1 MFFKEV
7 KNWNTRYAQLADD
20 AQNNLLKEF
29 YLSTFSDA
37 SVSVKDIPF
46 VALDFETTGLNSKT
60 DDIVSVGLVPFTLA
74 RIYCKQ
80 SKHWVVQPR
89 RNLSESSIVIH
100 GITHNDVDNAPDFD
114 NIIAPL
120 LDALRSKVIVVHY
133 SAIERGFFNSALL
146 LRLKER
152 IEFMVV
158 DTMELE
164 RRALKAKQGLIGQ
177 IFNTKLGSLRLNDCR
192 KRYSLPVYEGHNA
205 LTDALATAELLQA
218 QLRHHYTE
226 ETPLC
231 TIWS

>member
-37 SVSVKDIPF
+37 SASVKDIPF

-133 SAIERGFFNSALL
+133 AAIERGFFNSALL
-146 LRLKER
+146 LRLKEH

>member
-37 SVSVKDIPF
+37 SASVKDIPF

-133 SAIERGFFNSALL
+133 AAIERGFFNSALL
-146 LRLKER
+146 LRLKEH

-177 IFNTKLGSLRLNDCR
+177 LFNTKLGSLRLNDCR
-192 KRYSLPVYEGHNA
+192 KRYSLPVYEGHHA

-226 ETPLC
+226 ETPLF

>member
-7 KNWNTRYAQLADD
+7 KNWNKRYAQLADD

-37 SVSVKDIPF
+37 SASVKDIPF

-133 SAIERGFFNSALL
+133 AAIERGFFNSALL
-146 LRLKER
+146 LRLKEH

-177 IFNTKLGSLRLNDCR
+177 LFNTKLGSLRLNDCR
-192 KRYSLPVYEGHNA
+192 KRYSLPAYEGHHA

>member
-37 SVSVKDIPF
+37 SASVKDIPF

-146 LRLKER
+146 LRLKEH

-177 IFNTKLGSLRLNDCR
+177 LFNTKLGSLRLNDCR

-231 TIWS
+231 TIWT

>member
-7 KNWNTRYAQLADD
+7 KNWNARYAQLADD

-231 TIWS
+231 TIWT

>member
-37 SVSVKDIPF
+37 SASVKDIHF

-133 SAIERGFFNSALL
+133 AAIERGFFNSALL
-146 LRLKER
+146 LRLKEH

-192 KRYSLPVYEGHNA
+192 KRYSLPVYEGHHA

-231 TIWS
+231 TIWT

>member
-37 SVSVKDIPF
+37 SASVKDIPF

-133 SAIERGFFNSALL
+133 AAIERGFFNSALL
-146 LRLKER
+146 LRLKEH

-177 IFNTKLGSLRLNDCR
+177 LFNTKLGSLRLNDCR

-231 TIWS
+231 TIWT

>member
-7 KNWNTRYAQLADD
+7 INWKIRYAQLADD
-20 AQNNLLKEF
+20 AQNNLIKEF
-29 YLSTFSDA
+29 YLSAFSNA
-37 SVSVKDIPF
+37 NAAVKEISF
-46 VALDFETTGLNSKT
+46 VALDFETTGLNSQT
-60 DDIVSVGLVPFTLA
+60 DDIVSVGLVPFTLT

-80 SKHWVVQPR
+80 SKHWLVQPR

-120 LDALRSKVIVVHY
+120 LDALRAKVIVVHY
-133 SAIERGFFNSALL
+133 AAIERGFLNSALV
-146 LRLKER
+146 LRLREH

-177 IFNTKLGSLRLNDCR
+177 LFNSKLGSLRLNDCR
-192 KRYSLPVYEGHNA
+192 KRYSLPVYEGHHA

-226 ETPLC
+226 DTPLC
-231 TIWS
+231 EIWS

>member
-7 KNWNTRYAQLADD
+7 KNWNARYAQLADD

-37 SVSVKDIPF
+37 SASVKDIPF

-146 LRLKER
+146 LRLKEH

-231 TIWS
+231 TIWT

>member
-177 IFNTKLGSLRLNDCR
+177 LFNTKLGSLRLNDCR
-192 KRYSLPVYEGHNA
+192 KRYSLPAYEGHHA

-231 TIWS
+231 TIWT

>member
-37 SVSVKDIPF
+37 SASVKDIPF

-133 SAIERGFFNSALL
+133 AVIERGFFNSALL
-146 LRLKER
+146 LRLKEH

-177 IFNTKLGSLRLNDCR
+177 LFNTKLGSLRLNDCR
-192 KRYSLPVYEGHNA
+192 KRYSLPAYEGHHA

>member
-37 SVSVKDIPF
+37 SASVKDIPF

-133 SAIERGFFNSALL
+133 AAIERGFFNSALL
-146 LRLKER
+146 LRLKEH

-226 ETPLC
+226 ETPLF

>member
-37 SVSVKDIPF
+37 SASVKDIPF

-146 LRLKER
+146 LRLKEH

-177 IFNTKLGSLRLNDCR
+177 LFNTKLGSLRLNDCR

>member
-29 YLSTFSDA
+29 YLSTYSDA
-37 SVSVKDIPF
+37 TASVKDIPF

-133 SAIERGFFNSALL
+133 AAIERGFFNSALL

-177 IFNTKLGSLRLNDCR
+177 LFNTKLGSLRLNDCR
-192 KRYSLPVYEGHNA
+192 KRYSLPVYEGHHA

>member
-37 SVSVKDIPF
+37 SASVKDIPF

-120 LDALRSKVIVVHY
+120 FDALRSKVIVVHY
-133 SAIERGFFNSALL
+133 AAIERGFFNSALL
-146 LRLKER
+146 LRLKEH

-192 KRYSLPVYEGHNA
+192 KRYSLPVYEGHHA

>member
-37 SVSVKDIPF
+37 SASVKDIPF

-114 NIIAPL
+114 NIIVPL

-133 SAIERGFFNSALL
+133 AAIERGFFNSALL
-146 LRLKER
+146 LRLKEH

-177 IFNTKLGSLRLNDCR
+177 LFNTKLGSLRLNDCR
-192 KRYSLPVYEGHNA
+192 KRYSLPAYEGHHA

>member
-133 SAIERGFFNSALL
+133 AAIERGFFNSALL
-146 LRLKER
+146 LRLKEH

-177 IFNTKLGSLRLNDCR
+177 LFNTKLGSLRLNDCR
-192 KRYSLPVYEGHNA
+192 KRYSLPAYEGHHA

-231 TIWS
+231 AIWS

>member
-7 KNWNTRYAQLADD
+7 KNWNARYAQLADD

-133 SAIERGFFNSALL
+133 AAIERGFFNSALL

-192 KRYSLPVYEGHNA
+192 KRYSLPAYEGHHA

>member
-7 KNWNTRYAQLADD
+7 KNWNARYAQLADD

-133 SAIERGFFNSALL
+133 AAIERGFFNSALL

-177 IFNTKLGSLRLNDCR
+177 LFNTKLGSLRLNDCR
-192 KRYSLPVYEGHNA
+192 KRYSLPAYEGHHA

-231 TIWS
+231 TIWT

>member
-120 LDALRSKVIVVHY
+120 LNALRSKVIVVHY
-133 SAIERGFFNSALL
+133 AAIERGFFNSALL
-146 LRLKER
+146 LRLKEH

-177 IFNTKLGSLRLNDCR
+177 LFNTKLGSLRLNDCR
-192 KRYSLPVYEGHNA
+192 KRYSLPAYEGHHA

-226 ETPLC
+226 ETPLF

>member
-7 KNWNTRYAQLADD
+7 KNWNARYAQLADD

-37 SVSVKDIPF
+37 SASVKDIPF

-60 DDIVSVGLVPFTLA
+60 DDIVSVRLVPFTLA

-146 LRLKER
+146 LRLKEH

-231 TIWS
+231 TIWT

>member
-29 YLSTFSDA
+29 YLSTYSDA
-37 SVSVKDIPF
+37 TASVKDIPF

-133 SAIERGFFNSALL
+133 AAIERGFFNSALL

-192 KRYSLPVYEGHNA
+192 KRYSLPVYEGHHA

>member
-37 SVSVKDIPF
+37 SASVKDILF

-133 SAIERGFFNSALL
+133 AAIERGFFNSALL
-146 LRLKER
+146 LRLKEH

-192 KRYSLPVYEGHNA
+192 KRYSLPAYEGHHA

>member
-7 KNWNTRYAQLADD
+7 KYWNTRYAQLADE

-37 SVSVKDIPF
+37 SASVKDIPF
-46 VALDFETTGLNSKT
+46 VALDFETTGLNSKA

-133 SAIERGFFNSALL
+133 AAIERGFFNSALL
-146 LRLKER
+146 LRLKEH

-192 KRYSLPVYEGHNA
+192 KRYSLPVYEGHHA

>member
-29 YLSTFSDA
+29 YLSTYSDA
-37 SVSVKDIPF
+37 TASVKDIPF

-133 SAIERGFFNSALL
+133 AAIERGFFNSALL
-146 LRLKER
+146 LRLKEH

-192 KRYSLPVYEGHNA
+192 KRYSLPVYEGHHA

>member
-20 AQNNLLKEF
+20 TQNNLLKEF

-37 SVSVKDIPF
+37 SASVKDIPF

-133 SAIERGFFNSALL
+133 AAIERGFFNSALL
-146 LRLKER
+146 LRLKEH

-177 IFNTKLGSLRLNDCR
+177 LFNTKLGSLRLNDCR

>member
-37 SVSVKDIPF
+37 SASVKDIPF

-133 SAIERGFFNSALL
+133 AAIERGFFNSALL
-146 LRLKER
+146 LRLKEH

-192 KRYSLPVYEGHNA
+192 KRYSLPVYEGHHA

-226 ETPLC
+226 ETPLF

>member
-20 AQNNLLKEF
+20 AQNNLLKDF

-37 SVSVKDIPF
+37 SASVKDIPF

-133 SAIERGFFNSALL
+133 AAIERGFFNSALL
-146 LRLKER
+146 LRLKEH

-177 IFNTKLGSLRLNDCR
+177 LFNTKQGSLRLNDSR
-192 KRYSLPVYEGHNA
+192 KRYSLPAYEGHHA

>member
-133 SAIERGFFNSALL
+133 AAIERGFFNSALL
-146 LRLKER
+146 LRLKEH

-177 IFNTKLGSLRLNDCR
+177 LFNTKLGSLRLNDCR
-192 KRYSLPVYEGHNA
+192 KRYSLPAYEGHHA

>member
-7 KNWNTRYAQLADD
+7 KNWNARYAQLADD

-37 SVSVKDIPF
+37 SASVKDIPF

-133 SAIERGFFNSALL
+133 AAIERGFFNSALL
-146 LRLKER
+146 LRLKEH

-177 IFNTKLGSLRLNDCR
+177 LFNTKLGSLRLNDCR
-192 KRYSLPVYEGHNA
+192 KRYSLPAYEGHHA

-231 TIWS
+231 TIWT

>member
-7 KNWNTRYAQLADD
+7 KNWNARYAQLADD

-37 SVSVKDIPF
+37 SASVKDIPF

-133 SAIERGFFNSALL
+133 AAIERGFFNSALL
-146 LRLKER
+146 LRLKEH

-177 IFNTKLGSLRLNDCR
+177 LFNTKLGSLRLNDCR

>member
-7 KNWNTRYAQLADD
+7 TNWKIRYAQLADNT
-20 AQNNLLKEF
+20 QNNLLKEF
-29 YLSTFSDA
+29 YLSAFSNA
-37 SVSVKDIPF
+37 NAAVKEISF
-46 VALDFETTGLNSKT
+46 VALDFETTGLNSQT
-60 DDIVSVGLVPFTLA
+60 DDIVSVGLVPFTLT

-80 SKHWVVQPR
+80 SKHWLVQPR

-120 LDALRSKVIVVHY
+120 LDALRAKVIVVHY
-133 SAIERGFFNSALL
+133 AAIERGFLNSALI
-146 LRLKER
+146 LRLREH

-177 IFNTKLGSLRLNDCR
+177 LFNSKLGSLRLNDCR
-192 KRYSLPVYEGHNA
+192 KRYSLPAYEGHHA

-231 TIWS
+231 AIWS

>member
-133 SAIERGFFNSALL
+133 AAIERGFFNSALL
-146 LRLKER
+146 LRLKEH

>member
-7 KNWNTRYAQLADD
+7 KNWNARYAQLADD

-37 SVSVKDIPF
+37 SASVKDIPF

-133 SAIERGFFNSALL
+133 AAIERGFFNSALL

-231 TIWS
+231 TIWT

>member
-37 SVSVKDIPF
+37 SASVKDIPF

-133 SAIERGFFNSALL
+133 AAIERGFFNSALL
-146 LRLKER
+146 LRLKEH

-177 IFNTKLGSLRLNDCR
+177 LFNTKLGSLRLNDCR
-192 KRYSLPVYEGHNA
+192 KRYSLPAYEGHHA

-218 QLRHHYTE
+218 QLRHHYTG

>member
-37 SVSVKDIPF
+37 SASVKDIPF

-133 SAIERGFFNSALL
+133 AAIERGFFNSALL
-146 LRLKER
+146 LRLKEH

-164 RRALKAKQGLIGQ
+164 RRALKAKQGLIGLL
-177 IFNTKLGSLRLNDCR
+177 FNTKLGSLRLNDCR
-192 KRYSLPVYEGHNA
+192 KRYSLPAYEGHHA

>member
-177 IFNTKLGSLRLNDCR
+177 LFNTKLGSLRLNDCR
-192 KRYSLPVYEGHNA
+192 KRYSLPAYEGHHA

>member
-37 SVSVKDIPF
+37 SASVKDIPF

-133 SAIERGFFNSALL
+133 AAIERGFFNSALL

-177 IFNTKLGSLRLNDCR
+177 LFNTKLGSLRLNDCR
-192 KRYSLPVYEGHNA
+192 KRYSLPVYEGHHA

>member
-29 YLSTFSDA
+29 YLSSFSDA
-37 SVSVKDIPF
+37 SASVKDIPF

-133 SAIERGFFNSALL
+133 AAIERAFFNSALL
-146 LRLKER
+146 LRLKEH

-177 IFNTKLGSLRLNDCR
+177 LFNTKLGSLRLNDCR
-192 KRYSLPVYEGHNA
+192 KRYSLPAYEGHHA

>member
-7 KNWNTRYAQLADD
+7 KNWNTRYAQLAND
-20 AQNNLLKEF
+20 AQNKLLKEF
-29 YLSTFSDA
+29 YLSTFSNA
-37 SVSVKDIPF
+37 NASVKDIPF

-133 SAIERGFFNSALL
+133 AAIERGFFNSALL
-146 LRLKER
+146 LRLKEH

-177 IFNTKLGSLRLNDCR
+177 LFNTKLGSLRLNDCR
-192 KRYSLPVYEGHNA
+192 KRYSLPSYEGHHA

-226 ETPLC
+226 ETPLF